1 MYTTPRCGCHLQE
14 VGVLYIARQRV
25 QHPRSNVTKLQQ
37 AVHHSCPHFFAWP
50 TFTSNI
56 SFGRKKYAEVK
67 IRCLT
72 AAEGSKMSREV
83 TFQVGLEKSN
93 LLSDFKEKQKQIW
106 FYSSALLLQGIKS
119 TVLADLW
126 PPEQTSQPNLSIEE
140 NIWDGKYVVSR
151 EDKEIKGGKN
161 WRKQNLVRTQTKD
174 NR

>member
-1 MYTTPRCGCHLQE
+1 MYTTPRCGYNEQE
-14 VGVLYIARQRV
+14 VGVLYIARQCV
-25 QHPRSNVTKLQQ
+25 QHPGSNVTKLQQ

-50 TFTSNI
+50 SFNPHI
-56 SFGRKKYAEVK
+56 SFWRKKYAEVK

-119 TVLADLW
+119 TVLGDLW
-126 PPEQTSQPNLSIEE
+126 PPEQTSQPNLSEE
-140 NIWDGKYVVSR
+140 TK
-151 EDKEIKGGKN
+151 KIKGRNKFREN
-161 WRKQNLVRTQTKD
+161 KIWSEPRQRIIDKKLLLDIK
-174 NR
+174 

>member
-1 MYTTPRCGCHLQE
+1 MWLQWAGGRCTVHCK
-14 VGVLYIARQRV
+14 AT
-25 QHPRSNVTKLQQ
+25 RSNVTKLRQ

-50 TFTSNI
+50 TFTI

-106 FYSSALLLQGIKS
+106 FNSSALLLQGIKS
-119 TVLADLW
+119 TVLGDLW

-140 NIWDGKYVVSR
+140 DIWDGKYVVSR
-151 EDKEIKGGKN
+151 KDKKIKGWKN
-161 WRKQNLVRTQTKD
+161 WRKQNLVRTQTKN